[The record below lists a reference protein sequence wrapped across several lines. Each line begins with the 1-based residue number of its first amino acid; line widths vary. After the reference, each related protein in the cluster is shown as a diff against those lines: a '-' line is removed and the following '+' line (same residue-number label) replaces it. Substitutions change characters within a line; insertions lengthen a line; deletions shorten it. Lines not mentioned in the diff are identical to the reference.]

1 MSENQSKKEIIE
13 ERKAN
18 LPLPENPPVKSD
30 FNSAD
35 GSALNVGSG
44 GTSGSFSAG
53 NDGLHEPATGDSSVR
68 TDGATYGVNTQ
79 TQGVGRE
86 GQDSLGGLPNDA
98 VARGS
103 KDKSNTSDTTGKD
116 YGYPQKSDPSSGL

>member
-1 MSENQSKKEIIE
+1 MSENISKKDIIE

-18 LPLPENPPVKSD
+18 LPLPEDPPVQSD
-30 FNSAD
+30 WNSAD
-35 GSALNVGSG
+35 ASTVNVGSG
-44 GTSGSFSAG
+44 STSGAFSAG
-53 NDGLHEPATGDSSVR
+53 NDGLREPATGDSAVR

-103 KDKSNTSDTTGKD
+103 KDKSNTADTTGKD